1 MPTGVLPAAP
11 PAPVASELPEQEPES
26 ANLTEVPSPMVGTF
40 YRAASPVRRSDHW
53 PFLQV
58 GVPATF
64 FHTGLHPDYHQF
76 TDTPDRINYPKMEM
90 IARLVYLT
98 SWSLA
103 NDDGRP
109 ALDRDL

>member
-1 MPTGVLPAAP
+1 MGYSHSSDLKDEV
-11 PAPVASELPEQEPES
+11 SE
-26 ANLTEVPSPMVGTF
+26 ANGQVGLELKFRYDNNT
-40 YRAASPVRRSDHW
+40 SNLLRRSDHW

-64 FHTGLHPDYHQF
+64 FHTGLHPDYHRF
-76 TDTPDRINYPKMEM
+76 SDTPDRINYQKMEK

-98 SWSLA
+98 SWNLA